1 MISLNRLLKNVM
13 SAGKARQNT
22 TKKRSLY
29 GCNEHCAEDFNTA
42 LPSAIVFQQVVKA
55 IWKIGLVG
63 LLLIGLTTNGAA
75 AGDTITVTDPAEIP
89 WETIEVL
96 DLATAQRVGL
106 LQNPNLM
113 AASERL
119 NQARERV
126 RQAQA
131 AYWPT
136 VDAEGSWRRE
146 EISNNKRK
154 ERVIT
159 GGQTVRVGDA
169 DDSTNIYRVEMIT
182 TWTVFDGF
190 RRHYDNARA
199 RFGEE
204 ENEASLIEARR
215 LLLSAIADNYYVAQL
230 ALENIAI
237 ANADEEFNTRQLEE
251 ARARLRVGTGSL
263 SDVLNF
269 EVLVNRARSAR
280 NGFERDYRLA
290 MIGLAALMGIPD
302 AGLPDTVRLS
312 SLAPETEADLSAPED
327 ADNIDYALDNRTD
340 IQRDQSIVNQTD
352 ASVGIARARYWP
364 ELQFRASVDGEEQND
379 MSYEKDDFGSTVGLF
394 LSYPLFTGGERR
406 AQLAEAK
413 YLKNE
418 AEDNLDATRIN
429 VASEVREAIAN
440 VMTAQRELLLQRNN
454 AILVKKNRDLVDKE
468 YNAGQASLVRLNE
481 AQRDLNQATS
491 QLALARVGL
500 RQTWK
505 DLDVATGRILLP
517 FEVPAPGSR

>member
-1 MISLNRLLKNVM
+1 MGI
-13 SAGKARQNT
+13 
-22 TKKRSLY
+22 TKFFGQVSV
-29 GCNEHCAEDFNTA
+29 
-42 LPSAIVFQQVVKA
+42 IV
-55 IWKIGLVG
+55 
-63 LLLIGLTTNGAA
+63 LLLIGLAVSTVLGADEA
-75 AGDTITVTDPAEIP
+75 AYAAHSGLNLEA
-89 WETIEVL
+89 IEVL
-96 DLATAQRVGL
+96 DIQTAQRIGL

-113 AASERL
+113 AASERV

-131 AYWPT
+131 AYYPILST
-136 VDAEGSWRRE
+136 EGSGQRI
-146 EISNNKRK
+146 EISNNDGRNSGAS
-154 ERVIT
+154 RFIIDP
-159 GGQTVRVGDA
+159 RDR
-169 DDSTNIYRVEMIT
+169 DDSTNVYRASVIT
-182 TWTVFDGF
+182 AWTVFDGF

-204 ENEASLIEARR
+204 ENEASLMEARR

-237 ANADEEFNTRQLEE
+237 ADADEEFNTRQLEE

-290 MIGLAALMGIPD
+290 VIGLAALMGIED

-312 SLAPETEADLSAPED
+312 ALVPETEGDLAAPQD
-327 ADNIDYALDNRTD
+327 VDNIDYALDNRTD
-340 IQRDQSIVNQTD
+340 IQRDQSIVNQ
-352 ASVGIARARYWP
+352 AEAGVGIARARFWP
-364 ELQFRASVDGEEQND
+364 EIEFQASVDGERENGLQ
-379 MSYEKDDFGSTVGLF
+379 YEGDDFGSTVGVF
-394 LSYPLFTGGERR
+394 LRYPLFTGGERR
-406 AQLAEAK
+406 ARLAEAK
-413 YLKNE
+413 YLQNE
-418 AEDNLDATRIN
+418 AEDNLDATRIA

-440 VMTAQRELLLQRNN
+440 VVTAQRELLLQRNN
-454 AILVKKNRDLVDKE
+454 AILVQKNRDLVDKE
-468 YNAGQASLVRLNE
+468 FNAGQASLVRLNE

-517 FEVPAPGSR
+517 FEAP

>member
-1 MISLNRLLKNVM
+1 MHNLKLL
-13 SAGKARQNT
+13 GKT
-22 TKKRSLY
+22 TL
-29 GCNEHCAEDFNTA
+29 A
-42 LPSAIVFQQVVKA
+42 
-55 IWKIGLVG
+55 G
-63 LLLIGLTTNGAA
+63 LLVFGLTVAANA
-75 AGDTITVTDPAEIP
+75 AGDTPLDTNSAGINLD
-89 WETIEVL
+89 TIEVL
-96 DLATAQRVGL
+96 DLETSQRIGL
-106 LQNPNLM
+106 LQNPDLM
-113 AASERL
+113 AASERV
-119 NQARERV
+119 NQARARV

-136 VDAEGSWRRE
+136 LGAEGSYRRE

-159 GGQTVRVGDA
+159 GGATIRTGSD

-204 ENEASLIEARR
+204 ENLASLMEARR

-230 ALENIAI
+230 AMENIAI
-237 ANADEEFNTRQLEE
+237 ADADEEFNTRQLDE
-251 ARARLRVGTGSL
+251 ARARMRVGTGSL

-269 EVLVNRARSAR
+269 EVQVNAARSAR

-302 AGLPDTVRLS
+302 AGLPPTLKLS
-312 SLAPETEADLSAPED
+312 ALQPETEKDLAAPADTE
-327 ADNIDYALDNRTD
+327 NIVYALDNRTD
-340 IQRDQSIVNQTD
+340 IVRDQSIVNQ
-352 ASVGIARARYWP
+352 AEAGVGIARSQYWP
-364 ELQFRASVDGEEQND
+364 EVEFRASVDGEQDNSP
-379 MSYEKDDFGSTVGLF
+379 SYEKDDIGSTVGLF
-394 LSYPLFTGGERR
+394 LNYPLFTGGERR
-406 AQLAEAK
+406 ARLAEAK
-413 YLKNE
+413 FQKNE
-418 AEDNLDATRIN
+418 AEDNLDATRIS

-440 VMTAQRELLLQRNN
+440 VETAQRELLLQQNN
-454 AILVKKNRDLVDKE
+454 AELVKRNRDLVDKE
-468 YNAGQASLVRLNE
+468 FNAGQASLVRLNE

-505 DLDVATGRILLP
+505 NLDVATGRILLP
-517 FEVPAPGSR
+517 FNAP

>member
-1 MISLNRLLKNVM
+1 MLNLLRKATV
-13 SAGKARQNT
+13 AG
-22 TKKRSLY
+22 L
-29 GCNEHCAEDFNTA
+29 
-42 LPSAIVFQQVVKA
+42 V
-55 IWKIGLVG
+55 LVG
-63 LLLIGLTTNGAA
+63 LTVPAVI
-75 AGDTITVTDPAEIP
+75 AGDLTAGPADLGINLASVEI
-89 WETIEVL
+89 L
-96 DLATAQRVGL
+96 DLQTAQRIGL
-106 LQNPNLM
+106 MQNPDLQ
-113 AASERL
+113 AASERVS
-119 NQARERV
+119 QARARV

-136 VDAEGSWRRE
+136 VGAEGSWRRE

-154 ERVIT
+154 DRVIT

-204 ENEASLIEARR
+204 ENLASLMEARR

-237 ANADEEFNTRQLEE
+237 ADADEEFNTRQLEE
-251 ARARLRVGTGSL
+251 ARARMRVGTGSL

-269 EVLVNRARSAR
+269 EVQVNAARSAR

-302 AGLPDTVRLS
+302 AGLPETLKLS
-312 SLAPETEADLSAPED
+312 ALQPETDKDLAAPADDE
-327 ADNIDYALDNRTD
+327 NIVFALDNRTD
-340 IQRDQSIVNQTD
+340 IVRDESIVNQ
-352 ASVGIARARYWP
+352 AEAGVGIARSQYWP
-364 ELQFRASVDGEEQND
+364 ELEFRASVDAEQDNSPD
-379 MSYEKDDFGSTVGLF
+379 YEKDDLGSTVGLF

-406 AQLAEAK
+406 ARLAEARFQ
-413 YLKNE
+413 KNE
-418 AEDNLDATRIN
+418 AEDNLDATRIA

-440 VMTAQRELLLQRNN
+440 VVTAQRELLLQQNN
-454 AILVKKNRDLVDKE
+454 AQLVKRNRDLVDKE
-468 YNAGQASLVRLNE
+468 FNAGQASLVRLNE

-505 DLDVATGRILLP
+505 NLDVATGRILLP
-517 FEVPAPGSR
+517 FNAP

>member
-1 MISLNRLLKNVM
+1 MGITKLFCQVSGLVLL
-13 SAGKARQNT
+13 S
-22 TKKRSLY
+22 
-29 GCNEHCAEDFNTA
+29 
-42 LPSAIVFQQVVKA
+42 
-55 IWKIGLVG
+55 IGL
-63 LLLIGLTTNGAA
+63 AA
-75 AGDTITVTDPAEIP
+75 PAVLAADRAAEAANSVLNL
-89 WETIEVL
+89 ESIEVL
-96 DLATAQRVGL
+96 DLPTAQRIGL

-113 AASERL
+113 AASERV
-119 NQARERV
+119 NQASARV
-126 RQAQA
+126 RLAQA

-136 VDAEGSWRRE
+136 LEGEANYRRE

-154 ERVIT
+154 GQVIT
-159 GGQTVRVGDA
+159 GGQTVRVGYA

-204 ENEASLIEARR
+204 ENLASLMEARR

-237 ANADEEFNTRQLEE
+237 ADADEEFNTRQLEE
-251 ARARLRVGTGSL
+251 ARARMRVGTGSL

-269 EVLVNRARSAR
+269 EVQVNAARSAR

-302 AGLPDTVRLS
+302 AGLPETLKLS
-312 SLAPETEADLSAPED
+312 ALQPETDKDLAAPTDTE
-327 ADNIDYALDNRTD
+327 NIVFALDNRTD
-340 IQRDQSIVNQTD
+340 IVRDQSIVNQ
-352 ASVGIARARYWP
+352 AEAGVGIARSQYWP
-364 ELQFRASVDGEEQND
+364 ELEFRASVDAEQDNSPD
-379 MSYEKDDFGSTVGLF
+379 YEKDDLGSTVGLF

-406 AQLAEAK
+406 ARLAEARFQ
-413 YLKNE
+413 KNE
-418 AEDNLDATRIN
+418 AEDNLDATRIA

-440 VMTAQRELLLQRNN
+440 VVTAQRELLLQQNN
-454 AILVKKNRDLVDKE
+454 AQLVKRNRDLVDKE
-468 YNAGQASLVRLNE
+468 FNAGQASLVRLNE

-505 DLDVATGRILLP
+505 NLDVATGRILLP
-517 FEVPAPGSR
+517 FNAP

>member
-1 MISLNRLLKNVM
+1 MIMMLSVGLTAIGVRAADT
-13 SAGKARQNT
+13 AGK
-22 TKKRSLY
+22 
-29 GCNEHCAEDFNTA
+29 
-42 LPSAIVFQQVVKA
+42 P
-55 IWKIGLVG
+55 
-63 LLLIGLTTNGAA
+63 
-75 AGDTITVTDPAEIP
+75 DPARID
-89 WETIEVL
+89 WAVMDVL
-96 DLATAQRVGL
+96 DLETAQRVGL

-136 VDAEGSWRRE
+136 LGTEASGQRV
-146 EISNNKRK
+146 EISNNANKNQGASPFIVDPR
-154 ERVIT
+154 ER
-159 GGQTVRVGDA
+159 
-169 DDSTNIYRVEMIT
+169 DDSTNVYRAGVIS

-190 RRHYDNARA
+190 RRHYDNALA
-199 RFGEE
+199 RYGEE
-204 ENEASLIEARR
+204 ENQASLLEARR
-215 LLLSAIADNYYVAQL
+215 LLLSSIADNYFVAQL

-237 ANADEEFNTRQLEE
+237 ADADEAFNTRQLEE

-269 EVLVNRARSAR
+269 EVAVNAARSAR

-302 AGLPDTVRLS
+302 AGLPETVKLS
-312 SLAPETEADLSAPED
+312 PLTPETTRDLETPQD
-327 ADNIDYALDNRTD
+327 VDNIDYALDHRTD
-340 IQRDQSIVNQTD
+340 IQRDLSLVNQ
-352 ASVGIARARYWP
+352 AEAGVGIARSTFWP
-364 ELQFRASVDGEEQND
+364 EIQFQATVDGERTN
-379 MSYEKDDFGSTVGLF
+379 SLYYEGDDFGSTVGLF
-394 LSYPLFTGGERR
+394 LTYPLFTGGERR
-406 AQLAEAK
+406 AVLAEAK
-413 YLKNE
+413 FRKNE
-418 AEDNLDATRIN
+418 AEDNLDATRIS

-440 VMTAQRELLLQRNN
+440 VITAQRELILQQNN
-454 AILVKKNRDLVDKE
+454 ASLVQRNRDLVEKE

-505 DLDVATGRILLP
+505 NLNVATGRILIP
-517 FEVPAPGSR
+517 FQAP

>member
-1 MISLNRLLKNVM
+1 MHLLK
-13 SAGKARQNT
+13 ALWKAT
-22 TKKRSLY
+22 LT
-29 GCNEHCAEDFNTA
+29 
-42 LPSAIVFQQVVKA
+42 
-55 IWKIGLVG
+55 G
-63 LLLIGLTTNGAA
+63 LLMFGLPVTVNA
-75 AGDTITVTDPAEIP
+75 AGDTPVGTQTAGINL
-89 WETIEVL
+89 ETIEVL
-96 DLATAQRVGL
+96 DLQTAQRIGL
-106 LQNPNLM
+106 MQNPDLM
-113 AASERL
+113 AASERVS
-119 NQARERV
+119 QARARV

-204 ENEASLIEARR
+204 ENLASLMEARR

-230 ALENIAI
+230 AMENIAI

-251 ARARLRVGTGSL
+251 ARARMRVGTGSL

-269 EVLVNRARSAR
+269 EVQVNAARSAR

-302 AGLPDTVRLS
+302 AGLPDAIKLS
-312 SLAPETEADLSAPED
+312 VLQPETDKDLASPED
-327 ADNIDYALDNRTD
+327 KDNIVYALDHRTD
-340 IQRDQSIVNQTD
+340 IQRDQSIVNQAD
-352 ASVGIARARYWP
+352 AGVGIARARYWP
-364 ELQFRASVDGEEQND
+364 ELQFRASVDAEQDNSPD
-379 MSYEKDDFGSTVGLF
+379 YEKDDLGSTVGLF
-394 LSYPLFTGGERR
+394 LNYPLFTGGERR
-406 AQLAEAK
+406 ARLAEARFQR
-413 YLKNE
+413 NE
-418 AEDNLDATRIN
+418 AEDNLDATRIS

-440 VMTAQRELLLQRNN
+440 VETAQRELLLQRNN
-454 AILVKKNRDLVDKE
+454 AELVKRNRDLVDKE
-468 YNAGQASLVRLNE
+468 FNAGQASLVRLNE

-505 DLDVATGRILLP
+505 NLDVATGRILLP
-517 FEVPAPGSR
+517 FNAP